1 MNKQEQEAFF
11 NAFVEKMRATMLAKG
26 DDYAGQDRLDNFKR
40 AGAITGIGA
49 PMQCLSL
56 IATKVAR
63 LSSLVGGN
71 KDPRNES
78 VDDSILDLANY
89 SVILAMVIQDLL
101 GSNMTDPDSI
111 IKMGSDLKLTR
122 LMYEQDLPDDIS
134 DELYNHWYS
143 ISEVIHG
150 VRIGPD
156 IEDMHFISMLNLSN
170 VKNIDINDEPAPVCA
185 TCGRQMRIVRPG
197 EYECVKRKCNR

>member
-1 MNKQEQEAFF
+1 MNKQDQEAYF

-63 LSSLVGGN
+63 LSSLIGGN

-78 VDDSILDLANY
+78 VDDSILDLTNY
-89 SVILAMVIQDLL
+89 SVLLAMVIQDLKKESEFKEL
-101 GSNMTDPDSI
+101 ERKAMQAYTLESF
-111 IKMGSDLKLTR
+111 KDLKKT
-122 LMYEQDLPDDIS
+122 
-134 DELYNHWYS
+134 
-143 ISEVIHG
+143 
-150 VRIGPD
+150 IGN
-156 IEDMHFISMLNLSN
+156 LNNL
-170 VKNIDINDEPAPVCA
+170 KNIDINDEAAPNCG

-197 EYECVKRKCNR
+197 EYECVKRKCKR